1 MTEPLSTN
9 HLFISKLTKLV
20 LANLENEN
28 FWVFSEYP
36 NEDAYGPLV
45 INYM

>member
-9 HLFISKLTKLV
+9 HLFISKLTK
-20 LANLENEN
+20 
-28 FWVFSEYP
+28 FSEYP
-36 NEDAYGPLV
+36 DEDADGPLV